1 MWQGTGTAEISR
13 ASNHG
18 LNKMV
23 AWSPSDDSI
32 LKVEYT
38 GVLVGG
44 VRQAVGS
51 GREEGRMTLISNWNN
66 RGDGIILTKMGKPV
80 EKQVWRK
87 LQPFKRMPH
96 SLSHWNNLDPHLVFL
111 STLCGA
117 GGGAVKGCLV

>member
-1 MWQGTGTAEISR
+1 MWQGTRTAEISR

-32 LKVEYT
+32 WRVEYT

-44 VRQAVGS
+44 VRQAGGS
-51 GREEGRMTLISNWNN
+51 GGEEGRMTLISSWNS
-66 RGDGIILTKMGKPV
+66 RGDGRILTKMGKPV

-87 LQPFKRMPH
+87 ASVL
-96 SLSHWNNLDPHLVFL
+96 
-111 STLCGA
+111 
-117 GGGAVKGCLV
+117 